1 MAKGVLAGGCGG
13 WEAVVK
19 AANAVFG
26 ASGFTLLSEGA
37 SATDRARFESAVS
50 LSINVCYP
58 RGRAFDKKR
67 EVRWREA
74 GSGQYV
80 ITYLSEDGAPPLDAG
95 LRVNSEQWQTSPA
108 IQKLY
113 GTWSETTKDWV
124 EVAVPGISQA
134 YRTLVIA
141 APPPNA
147 LQIAVVDYS
156 KNGLVQMTRFCAVE
170 PYRD

>member
-1 MAKGVLAGGCGG
+1 VAKGTLASSRGG

-19 AANAVFG
+19 AANFVFG
-26 ASGFTLLSEGA
+26 DSGFILLSEGIK
-37 SATDRARFESAVS
+37 ATDRMRFEPTAL

-80 ITYLSEDGAPPLDAG
+80 IAYLSEDGAPPQETG
-95 LRVNSEQWQTSPA
+95 LLVNSEEWQTSPA

-113 GTWSETTKDWV
+113 GTWSQTTKDWV
-124 EVAVPGISQA
+124 EVAVPGISQV
-134 YRTLVIA
+134 YGGLVNI

-156 KNGLVQMTRFCAVE
+156 QNGMVQMTRFCAIE
-170 PYRD
+170 PY